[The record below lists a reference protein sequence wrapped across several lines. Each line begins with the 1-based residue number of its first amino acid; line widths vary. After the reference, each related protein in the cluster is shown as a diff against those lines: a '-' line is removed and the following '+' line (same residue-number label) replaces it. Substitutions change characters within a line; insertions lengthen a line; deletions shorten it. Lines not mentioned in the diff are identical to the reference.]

1 MPPKFPISP
10 RAKRYQGDVI
20 DDSWAGSALQNW
32 IGLVTQ
38 AAQILQ
44 RPLDKVKD
52 YKDILTGRGFSNVR
66 EDIYKWPSN
75 TWPRDPK
82 FKEIGMWTLANID
95 AGVEG
100 ISMALLTR
108 GLGWTMEEVQVF
120 LVDVRKDM
128 RNKSIHSYWP
138 L

>member
-1 MPPKFPISP
+1 
-10 RAKRYQGDVI
+10 
-20 DDSWAGSALQNW
+20 
-32 IGLVTQ
+32 
-38 AAQILQ
+38 
-44 RPLDKVKD
+44 LDKVKD
-52 YKDILTGRGFSNVR
+52 YKDILAERGFSNVK